1 MTVPQFA
8 DVLAPIPT
16 THNPA
21 AFFVV
26 SFIALASNVAL
37 AAYQF
42 NKIRKNKLNPVKD
55 ELYADTSVYRKV
67 VEENI

>member
-1 MTVPQFA
+1 M
-8 DVLAPIPT
+8 
-16 THNPA
+16 
-21 AFFVV
+21 

-55 ELYADTSVYRKV
+55 ELYVDTSVYKKV

>member
-55 ELYADTSVYRKV
+55 ELYVGTSVYKKV